1 VASSARD
8 EGASEVE
15 ALVVLAVVA
24 VAEGLVAAVVTLVA
38 EDVVGVVVEVG
49 VEVVDELPPPPPP
62 LPVIVEGTPDGDDI
76 RVV

>member
-1 VASSARD
+1 M
-8 EGASEVE
+8 
-15 ALVVLAVVA
+15 VLAVVA